1 MMGDTQKLQ
10 MLRAFGFTPNEGSG
24 RGLFCRYYDN
34 AYYAQIGGITTREM
48 NKLELGFLERL
59 KFRLHVTVSV
69 FESYC
74 SHLEREV
81 AMGGGYRLQRT
92 LKSICALDGAHHHQS
107 EESLALAVLG
117 SSS

>member
-1 MMGDTQKLQ
+1 
-10 MLRAFGFTPNEGSG
+10 
-24 RGLFCRYYDN
+24 
-34 AYYAQIGGITTREM
+34 M

-59 KFRLHVTVSV
+59 NFRLHVTVSV

-81 AMGGGYRLQRT
+81 AMGGGYRLERT
-92 LKSICALDGAHHHQS
+92 LKSICALDGAHHHHHQS

-117 SSS
+117 SGS